1 MKTGKTITIH
11 KSKKYFYIQ
20 EENRKLIKLKYLQE
34 ALEMRLF
41 YLGIKPSVAIEVE
54 EQDMPLNLLKRYPNI
69 IKTNQ
74 ITREG
79 KMIKVIKINFFKSE
93 ELKVEYINECMQSP
107 KNLETYGVILG
118 YPPIATKDF
127 IQRINE
133 IRDFE
138 VEEMNITKKQVWSD
152 SEIIF
157 FKNNFKSKYFWS
169 KVSYHG
175 LEFICKNENINSC
188 LTWLESNYNI
198 PSEYQVGIK
207 IEEAFKPKAITVK

>member
-1 MKTGKTITIH
+1 MMKEITIH
-11 KSKKYFYIQ
+11 KSKKEKYIYLK
-20 EENRKLIKLKYLQE
+20 EENIKIIKLKYLQE

-54 EQDMPLNLLKRYPNI
+54 EKDIPLNLLKKYPNI

-79 KMIKVIKINFFKSE
+79 KMITVIKINFFKNE
-93 ELKVEYINECMQSP
+93 ELKMEYIKECMQSP
-107 KNLETYGVILG
+107 KNLEKYGIILG

-138 VEEMNITKKQVWSD
+138 VEEMNITKKHEWSD
-152 SEIIF
+152 TEILF
-157 FKNNFKSKYFWS
+157 FKNNFKSKYLWS
-169 KVSYHG
+169 QISYHG

-198 PSEYQVGIK
+198 PSKYQVGIK
-207 IEEAFKPKAITVK
+207 IEEAFKGK